1 MANRASR
8 HSMTKWHPRKS
19 DGKAVR
25 CEADVR
31 KCPRTKEG
39 EVHVYANTPGEA
51 QRKIDTIKAE
61 YAGDGFFAT
70 ASTSNP
76 STTVTPPNTNSGD
89 TKPPAP
95 TPGGAAP
102 SGRDNTPP
110 PEDDNDTQAR
120 KAWEQMSLVEQGREC
135 ERILNEAIQNR
146 QPIGG
151 LDLSLRHQ
159 YAERALS
166 QAIRDG
172 KITSKIYASSEVPGM
187 EYTKERHLAQQE
199 IIEDVLKAHDKVP
212 REGKAVLSGGM
223 GGAGKT
229 TVLTRYL
236 GMDTSQYIT
245 INPDDIKEIMAERG
259 MIPTLRGLTPME
271 CSTLAHQEASYIS
284 SLIMKR
290 AIAEKRNIILDGTMA
305 SMKSMRRRTGQLR
318 DGGYHMSAV
327 FVDITPETSQK
338 RATSRYQRG
347 MSKYTTS
354 REGHGGRILPASVNQ
369 GNTPEDPTRFRSRS
383 AENLAALYEDG
394 TIPSTPVVYNN
405 DGDAPQP
412 VAYDDFVGRVEYE

>member
-1 MANRASR
+1 MGNRASR
-8 HSMTKWHPRKS
+8 HGMAKWHPRKS

-39 EVHVYANTPGEA
+39 EVHVYTNTPGEA
-51 QRKIDTIKAE
+51 QRKIDAIKAE

-70 ASTSNP
+70 ASTSSP
-76 STTVTPPNTNSGD
+76 STVTAPLPEESGNTRTG
-89 TKPPAP
+89 
-95 TPGGAAP
+95 
-102 SGRDNTPP
+102 
-110 PEDDNDTQAR
+110 

-135 ERILNEAIQNR
+135 ERILNEAIRNR
-146 QPIGG
+146 QPISG

-187 EYTKERHLAQQE
+187 EYTMERHLAQQE

-212 REGKAVLSGGM
+212 CEGKAVLSGGM

-245 INPDDIKEIMAERG
+245 VNPDDIKEIMAERG

-354 REGHGGRILPASVNQ
+354 REGQGGRILPASVNQ
-369 GNTPEDPTRFRSRS
+369 GNTPEDTTRFRSRS

-394 TIPSTPVVYNN
+394 TIPSTPIVYNN

>member
-1 MANRASR
+1 MGNKASR
-8 HSMTKWHPRKS
+8 HGMTKWHPRKS

-51 QRKIDTIKAE
+51 QRKIDAIKAE

-70 ASTSNP
+70 ASTS
-76 STTVTPPNTNSGD
+76 SPNTVAAPLPEEGGD
-89 TKPPAP
+89 TQTGK
-95 TPGGAAP
+95 T
-102 SGRDNTPP
+102 
-110 PEDDNDTQAR
+110 
-120 KAWEQMSLVEQGREC
+120 WEQMSLVEQGREC
-135 ERILNEAIQNR
+135 ERILNEAIRNR
-146 QPIGG
+146 QPISG
-151 LDLSLRHQ
+151 LDLSLRQQ

-187 EYTKERHLAQQE
+187 EETMERHLAQQE

-212 REGKAVLSGGM
+212 CEGKAVLSGGM

-354 REGHGGRILPASVNQ
+354 REGQGGRILPASVNQ
-369 GNTPEDPTRFRSRS
+369 GNTPEDTTRFRSRS

>member
-1 MANRASR
+1 MGNKASR
-8 HSMTKWHPRKS
+8 HGMTKWHPRKS

-51 QRKIDTIKAE
+51 QRKIDAIKAE

-70 ASTSNP
+70 ASTSSP
-76 STTVTPPNTNSGD
+76 STVADPLPEEGGD
-89 TKPPAP
+89 TR
-95 TPGGAAP
+95 TG
-102 SGRDNTPP
+102 
-110 PEDDNDTQAR
+110 

-135 ERILNEAIQNR
+135 ERILNEAIRNR
-146 QPIGG
+146 QPISG

-354 REGHGGRILPASVNQ
+354 REGQGGRILPASVNQ

>member
-1 MANRASR
+1 MANKVSR
-8 HSMTKWHPRKS
+8 HGMTKWHPRKS

-51 QRKIDTIKAE
+51 QRKIDAIKAE

-70 ASTSNP
+70 ASTSSP
-76 STTVTPPNTNSGD
+76 STVTATLPEESGNTRTG
-89 TKPPAP
+89 
-95 TPGGAAP
+95 
-102 SGRDNTPP
+102 
-110 PEDDNDTQAR
+110 

-135 ERILNEAIQNR
+135 ERILNEAIRNR
-146 QPIGG
+146 QPISG

-212 REGKAVLSGGM
+212 CEGKAVLSGGM

-284 SLIMKR
+284 ALIMKS

-354 REGHGGRILPASVNQ
+354 REGQGGRILPASVNQ

-412 VAYDDFVGRVEYE
+412 VAYDDFVGRVEYK

>member
-1 MANRASR
+1 MGNKASR
-8 HSMTKWHPRKS
+8 HGMTKWHPRKS

-51 QRKIDTIKAE
+51 QRKIDAIKAE

-70 ASTSNP
+70 ASTSSP
-76 STTVTPPNTNSGD
+76 STVTAPLPEEGGD
-89 TKPPAP
+89 TR
-95 TPGGAAP
+95 TG
-102 SGRDNTPP
+102 
-110 PEDDNDTQAR
+110 

-135 ERILNEAIQNR
+135 ERILNEAIRNR
-146 QPIGG
+146 QPISG
-151 LDLSLRHQ
+151 LDLSLRQQ

-212 REGKAVLSGGM
+212 CEGKAVLSGGM

-284 SLIMKR
+284 ALIMKR
-290 AIAEKRNIILDGTMA
+290 AVAEKRNIILDGTMA

-354 REGHGGRILPASVNQ
+354 REGQGGRILPASVNQ

-412 VAYDDFVGRVEYE
+412 VAYDDFVGRVEYK

>member
-1 MANRASR
+1 MGNRASR
-8 HSMTKWHPRKS
+8 HGMAKWHPRKS

-51 QRKIDTIKAE
+51 QRKIDAIKAE

-70 ASTSNP
+70 ASTSSP
-76 STTVTPPNTNSGD
+76 STV
-89 TKPPAP
+89 
-95 TPGGAAP
+95 AA
-102 SGRDNTPP
+102 PP
-110 PEDDNDTQAR
+110 PEEGGDTR
-120 KAWEQMSLVEQGREC
+120 TGKAWEQMSLVEQGREC
-135 ERILNEAIQNR
+135 ERILNEAIRNR
-146 QPIGG
+146 QPISG
-151 LDLSLRHQ
+151 LDLSLRQQ

-172 KITSKIYASSEVPGM
+172 KITSKIHASSEVPGM
-187 EYTKERHLAQQE
+187 EYTMERHLAQQE
-199 IIEDVLKAHDKVP
+199 IVEDVLKAHDKVP
-212 REGKAVLSGGM
+212 CEGKAVLSGGM

-354 REGHGGRILPASVNQ
+354 REGNGGRILPASVNQ
-369 GNTPEDPTRFRSRS
+369 GNTPEDTTRFRSRS

>member
-1 MANRASR
+1 MGNKASR
-8 HSMTKWHPRKS
+8 HGMTKWHPRKS

-51 QRKIDTIKAE
+51 QRKIDAIKAE

-70 ASTSNP
+70 ASTSSP
-76 STTVTPPNTNSGD
+76 STVAAPLPEEGGD
-89 TKPPAP
+89 TR
-95 TPGGAAP
+95 TG
-102 SGRDNTPP
+102 
-110 PEDDNDTQAR
+110 

-135 ERILNEAIQNR
+135 ERILNEAIRNR
-146 QPIGG
+146 QPISG

-187 EYTKERHLAQQE
+187 EYTMERHLAQQE

-354 REGHGGRILPASVNQ
+354 R
-369 GNTPEDPTRFRSRS
+369 
-383 AENLAALYEDG
+383 
-394 TIPSTPVVYNN
+394 
-405 DGDAPQP
+405 
-412 VAYDDFVGRVEYE
+412 

>member
-1 MANRASR
+1 MGNRASR

-51 QRKIDTIKAE
+51 QRKIDAIKAE

-70 ASTSNP
+70 ASTSSP
-76 STTVTPPNTNSGD
+76 STVTAPLPEESGNTRTG
-89 TKPPAP
+89 
-95 TPGGAAP
+95 
-102 SGRDNTPP
+102 
-110 PEDDNDTQAR
+110 

-135 ERILNEAIQNR
+135 ERILNEAIRNR
-146 QPIGG
+146 QPISG

-187 EYTKERHLAQQE
+187 EYTMERHLAQQE

-212 REGKAVLSGGM
+212 CEGKAVLSGGM

-245 INPDDIKEIMAERG
+245 VNPDDIKEIMAERG

-354 REGHGGRILPASVNQ
+354 REGQGGRILPASVNQ
-369 GNTPEDPTRFRSRS
+369 GNTPEDTTRFRSRS

-394 TIPSTPVVYNN
+394 TIPSTPIVYNN

>member
-1 MANRASR
+1 MANKASR
-8 HSMTKWHPRKS
+8 HGMTKWHPRKS

-51 QRKIDTIKAE
+51 QRKIDAIKAE

-70 ASTSNP
+70 ASTSSPN
-76 STTVTPPNTNSGD
+76 TVTAPLPEESGNTRTG
-89 TKPPAP
+89 
-95 TPGGAAP
+95 
-102 SGRDNTPP
+102 
-110 PEDDNDTQAR
+110 

-135 ERILNEAIQNR
+135 ERILNEAIRNR

-187 EYTKERHLAQQE
+187 EYTMERHLAQQE
-199 IIEDVLKAHDKVP
+199 IIEDVLKTHDKVP
-212 REGKAVLSGGM
+212 CEGKAVLSGGM

-259 MIPTLRGLTPME
+259 MIPTLRGLPPME

-284 SLIMKR
+284 SIIMKR

-354 REGHGGRILPASVNQ
+354 REGQGGRILPASVNQ

>member
-1 MANRASR
+1 MGNKASR
-8 HSMTKWHPRKS
+8 HGMTKWHPRKS

-51 QRKIDTIKAE
+51 QRKIDAIKAE

-70 ASTSNP
+70 ASTSSP
-76 STTVTPPNTNSGD
+76 STVTAPLPEEGGD
-89 TKPPAP
+89 TR
-95 TPGGAAP
+95 TG
-102 SGRDNTPP
+102 
-110 PEDDNDTQAR
+110 

-135 ERILNEAIQNR
+135 ERILNEAIRNR
-146 QPIGG
+146 QSISG
-151 LDLSLRHQ
+151 LELSLRQQ

-187 EYTKERHLAQQE
+187 EYTMERHLAQQE

-212 REGKAVLSGGM
+212 CEGKAVLSGGM

-354 REGHGGRILPASVNQ
+354 GEGQGGRILPASVNQ
-369 GNTPEDPTRFRSRS
+369 GNTPEDTTRFRSRS

>member
-1 MANRASR
+1 MGNKASR
-8 HSMTKWHPRKS
+8 HGMTKWHPRKS

-51 QRKIDTIKAE
+51 QRKIDAIKAE

-70 ASTSNP
+70 ASTSSP
-76 STTVTPPNTNSGD
+76 STVTAPLPEEGGD
-89 TKPPAP
+89 TR
-95 TPGGAAP
+95 TG
-102 SGRDNTPP
+102 
-110 PEDDNDTQAR
+110 

-135 ERILNEAIQNR
+135 ERILNEAIRNR
-146 QPIGG
+146 QPISG

-187 EYTKERHLAQQE
+187 EYTMERHLAQQE

-212 REGKAVLSGGM
+212 CEGKAVLSGGM

-318 DGGYHMSAV
+318 DGGYRMSAV

-354 REGHGGRILPASVNQ
+354 REGQGGRILPASVNQ
-369 GNTPEDPTRFRSRS
+369 GNTPEDTTRFRSRS

>member
-1 MANRASR
+1 MANKVSR
-8 HSMTKWHPRKS
+8 HGMTKWHPRKS

-51 QRKIDTIKAE
+51 QRKIDAIKAE

-70 ASTSNP
+70 ASTSSP
-76 STTVTPPNTNSGD
+76 STVTAPLPEESGNTRTG
-89 TKPPAP
+89 
-95 TPGGAAP
+95 
-102 SGRDNTPP
+102 
-110 PEDDNDTQAR
+110 

-135 ERILNEAIQNR
+135 ERILNEAIRNR
-146 QPIGG
+146 QPISG

>member
-1 MANRASR
+1 MGNKASR
-8 HSMTKWHPRKS
+8 HGMTKWHPRKS

-51 QRKIDTIKAE
+51 QRKIDAIKAE

-70 ASTSNP
+70 ASTSSP
-76 STTVTPPNTNSGD
+76 STVAAPLPEEGGD
-89 TKPPAP
+89 TR
-95 TPGGAAP
+95 TG
-102 SGRDNTPP
+102 
-110 PEDDNDTQAR
+110 

-135 ERILNEAIQNR
+135 ERILNEAIRNR
-146 QPIGG
+146 QPISG

-187 EYTKERHLAQQE
+187 EYTMERHLAQQE

-354 REGHGGRILPASVNQ
+354 REGQGGRILPASVNQ

>member
-1 MANRASR
+1 MGNKASR
-8 HSMTKWHPRKS
+8 HGMTKWHPRKS

-51 QRKIDTIKAE
+51 QRKIDAIKAE

-70 ASTSNP
+70 ASTSSP
-76 STTVTPPNTNSGD
+76 STVAAPLPEEGGD
-89 TKPPAP
+89 TR
-95 TPGGAAP
+95 TG
-102 SGRDNTPP
+102 
-110 PEDDNDTQAR
+110 

-135 ERILNEAIQNR
+135 ERILNEAIRNR
-146 QPIGG
+146 QPISG

-187 EYTKERHLAQQE
+187 EYTMERHLAQQE

-354 REGHGGRILPASVNQ
+354 REGQGGRILPASVNQ
-369 GNTPEDPTRFRSRS
+369 GNTPEDTTRFRSRS

>member
-8 HSMTKWHPRKS
+8 HGMTKWHPRKS

-39 EVHVYANTPGEA
+39 EVHVYANAPGEA
-51 QRKIDTIKAE
+51 QRKIDAIKAE

-70 ASTSNP
+70 ASTS
-76 STTVTPPNTNSGD
+76 SPNTV
-89 TKPPAP
+89 
-95 TPGGAAP
+95 AA
-102 SGRDNTPP
+102 PP
-110 PEDDNDTQAR
+110 PEEGGDTR
-120 KAWEQMSLVEQGREC
+120 TGKAWEQMSLVEQGREC
-135 ERILNEAIQNR
+135 ERILNEAIRNR

-212 REGKAVLSGGM
+212 CEGKAVLSGGM

-354 REGHGGRILPASVNQ
+354 REGQGGRILPASVNQ

-394 TIPSTPVVYNN
+394 TIPSTPVIYNN

-412 VAYDDFVGRVEYE
+412 VAYDDFVGRVEYK

>member
-1 MANRASR
+1 MGNRASR
-8 HSMTKWHPRKS
+8 HGMAKWHPRKS

-51 QRKIDTIKAE
+51 QRKIDAIKAE

-70 ASTSNP
+70 ASTSSP
-76 STTVTPPNTNSGD
+76 STVTAPLPEESGNTRTG
-89 TKPPAP
+89 
-95 TPGGAAP
+95 
-102 SGRDNTPP
+102 
-110 PEDDNDTQAR
+110 

-135 ERILNEAIQNR
+135 ERILNEAIRNR
-146 QPIGG
+146 QPISG

-187 EYTKERHLAQQE
+187 EYTMERHLAQQE

-212 REGKAVLSGGM
+212 CEGKAVLSGGM

-245 INPDDIKEIMAERG
+245 VNPDDIKEIMAERG

-354 REGHGGRILPASVNQ
+354 REGQGGRILPASVNQ
-369 GNTPEDPTRFRSRS
+369 GNTPEDTTRFRSRS

-394 TIPSTPVVYNN
+394 TIPSTPIVYNN

>member
-1 MANRASR
+1 MGNKASR
-8 HSMTKWHPRKS
+8 HGMTKWHPRKS

-51 QRKIDTIKAE
+51 QRKIDAIKAE

-70 ASTSNP
+70 ASTSSP
-76 STTVTPPNTNSGD
+76 STVTAPLPEEGGD
-89 TKPPAP
+89 TR
-95 TPGGAAP
+95 TG
-102 SGRDNTPP
+102 
-110 PEDDNDTQAR
+110 

-135 ERILNEAIQNR
+135 ERILNEAIRNR
-146 QPIGG
+146 QSISG
-151 LDLSLRHQ
+151 LDLSLRQQ

-187 EYTKERHLAQQE
+187 EYTMERHLAQQE

-212 REGKAVLSGGM
+212 CEGKAVLSGGM

-284 SLIMKR
+284 ALIMKR
-290 AIAEKRNIILDGTMA
+290 AVAEKRNIILDGTMA

-354 REGHGGRILPASVNQ
+354 GEGQGGRILPASVNQ
-369 GNTPEDPTRFRSRS
+369 GNTPEDTTRFRSRS

>member
-1 MANRASR
+1 MGNKASR
-8 HSMTKWHPRKS
+8 HGMTKWHPRKS

-51 QRKIDTIKAE
+51 QRKIDAIKAE

-70 ASTSNP
+70 ASTSSP
-76 STTVTPPNTNSGD
+76 STVTAPLPEEGGD
-89 TKPPAP
+89 TR
-95 TPGGAAP
+95 TG
-102 SGRDNTPP
+102 
-110 PEDDNDTQAR
+110 

-135 ERILNEAIQNR
+135 ERILNEAIRNR
-146 QPIGG
+146 QSISG

-187 EYTKERHLAQQE
+187 EYTMERHLAQQE

-284 SLIMKR
+284 SIIMKR

-354 REGHGGRILPASVNQ
+354 REGQGGRILPASVNQ

>member
-1 MANRASR
+1 MGNKASR
-8 HSMTKWHPRKS
+8 HGMTKWHPRKS

-51 QRKIDTIKAE
+51 QRKIDAIKAE

-70 ASTSNP
+70 ASTSSP
-76 STTVTPPNTNSGD
+76 STVTAPLPEEGGNTRTG
-89 TKPPAP
+89 
-95 TPGGAAP
+95 
-102 SGRDNTPP
+102 
-110 PEDDNDTQAR
+110 

-135 ERILNEAIQNR
+135 ERILNEAIRNHQS
-146 QPIGG
+146 ISG

-187 EYTKERHLAQQE
+187 EYTMERHLAQQE

>member
-1 MANRASR
+1 MANKVSR
-8 HSMTKWHPRKS
+8 HGMTKWHPRKS

-39 EVHVYANTPGEA
+39 EVHVYTNTPGEA
-51 QRKIDTIKAE
+51 QRKIDAIKAE

-70 ASTSNP
+70 ASTS
-76 STTVTPPNTNSGD
+76 SLSTVTAPLPEESGNTRTG
-89 TKPPAP
+89 
-95 TPGGAAP
+95 
-102 SGRDNTPP
+102 
-110 PEDDNDTQAR
+110 

-135 ERILNEAIQNR
+135 ERILNEAIRNR
-146 QPIGG
+146 QPISG

-199 IIEDVLKAHDKVP
+199 IIEDVLKSHDKVP

-284 SLIMKR
+284 ALIMKR

-354 REGHGGRILPASVNQ
+354 GEGQGGRILPASVNQ

>member
-8 HSMTKWHPRKS
+8 HGMTKWHPRKS

-51 QRKIDTIKAE
+51 QRKIDAIKAE

-70 ASTSNP
+70 ASTSSP
-76 STTVTPPNTNSGD
+76 STVTAPLPEEGGD
-89 TKPPAP
+89 TR
-95 TPGGAAP
+95 TG
-102 SGRDNTPP
+102 
-110 PEDDNDTQAR
+110 

-135 ERILNEAIQNR
+135 ERILNEAIRNR
-146 QPIGG
+146 QPISG
-151 LDLSLRHQ
+151 LDLSLRQQ

-212 REGKAVLSGGM
+212 CEGKAVLSGGM

-284 SLIMKR
+284 ALIMKR
-290 AIAEKRNIILDGTMA
+290 AVAEKRNIILDGTMA

-354 REGHGGRILPASVNQ
+354 REGQGGRILPASVNQ

>member
-1 MANRASR
+1 MANKVSR
-8 HSMTKWHPRKS
+8 HGMTKWHPRKS

-51 QRKIDTIKAE
+51 QRKIDAIKAE

-70 ASTSNP
+70 ASTSSP
-76 STTVTPPNTNSGD
+76 STVTAPLPEESGNTRTG
-89 TKPPAP
+89 
-95 TPGGAAP
+95 
-102 SGRDNTPP
+102 
-110 PEDDNDTQAR
+110 

-135 ERILNEAIQNR
+135 ERILNEAIRNR

-212 REGKAVLSGGM
+212 REGKAIISGGM

-318 DGGYHMSAV
+318 DGGYHLSAV

-354 REGHGGRILPASVNQ
+354 GEGQGGRILPASVNQ
-369 GNTPEDPTRFRSRS
+369 GNTPEDTTRFRSRS

-412 VAYDDFVGRVEYE
+412 VAYDDFVGRVEYK

>member
-1 MANRASR
+1 MGNRASR
-8 HSMTKWHPRKS
+8 HGMAKWHPRKS

-51 QRKIDTIKAE
+51 QRKIDAIKAE

-70 ASTSNP
+70 ASTSSP
-76 STTVTPPNTNSGD
+76 STVTAPLPEESGNTRTG
-89 TKPPAP
+89 
-95 TPGGAAP
+95 
-102 SGRDNTPP
+102 
-110 PEDDNDTQAR
+110 

-135 ERILNEAIQNR
+135 ERILNEAIRNR
-146 QPIGG
+146 QPISG

-187 EYTKERHLAQQE
+187 EYTMERHLAQQE

-212 REGKAVLSGGM
+212 CEGKAVLSGGM

-245 INPDDIKEIMAERG
+245 VNPDDIKEIMAERG

-354 REGHGGRILPASVNQ
+354 REGQGGRILPASVNQ
-369 GNTPEDPTRFRSRS
+369 GNTPEDTTRFRSRS

-412 VAYDDFVGRVEYE
+412 VAYDDFVGRVEYK

>member
-1 MANRASR
+1 MGNRASR
-8 HSMTKWHPRKS
+8 HGMAKWHPRKS

-51 QRKIDTIKAE
+51 QRKIDAIKAE

-70 ASTSNP
+70 ASTSSP
-76 STTVTPPNTNSGD
+76 STV
-89 TKPPAP
+89 
-95 TPGGAAP
+95 AA
-102 SGRDNTPP
+102 PP
-110 PEDDNDTQAR
+110 PEEGGDTR
-120 KAWEQMSLVEQGREC
+120 TGKAWEQMSLVEQGREC
-135 ERILNEAIQNR
+135 ERILNEAIRNR
-146 QPIGG
+146 QPISG
-151 LDLSLRHQ
+151 LDLSLRQQ

-199 IIEDVLKAHDKVP
+199 IIEDVLKAHNKVP

-284 SLIMKR
+284 SIIMKR

-354 REGHGGRILPASVNQ
+354 REGQGGRILPASVNQ
-369 GNTPEDPTRFRSRS
+369 GNTPEDTTRFRSRS

-394 TIPSTPVVYNN
+394 TIPNTPVIYNN

>member
-1 MANRASR
+1 MGNKASR
-8 HSMTKWHPRKS
+8 HGMTKWHPRKS

-70 ASTSNP
+70 ASTSSPN
-76 STTVTPPNTNSGD
+76 TVTAPLPEEGGD
-89 TKPPAP
+89 TR
-95 TPGGAAP
+95 TG
-102 SGRDNTPP
+102 
-110 PEDDNDTQAR
+110 

-146 QPIGG
+146 QPISG

-166 QAIRDG
+166 QAIQDS

-187 EYTKERHLAQQE
+187 EYTMERHLAQQE

-284 SLIMKR
+284 SIIMKR

-354 REGHGGRILPASVNQ
+354 REGNGGRILPASVNQ
-369 GNTPEDPTRFRSRS
+369 GNTPEDTTRFRSRS

>member
-1 MANRASR
+1 MANKVSR
-8 HSMTKWHPRKS
+8 HGMTKWHPRKS

-51 QRKIDTIKAE
+51 QRKIDAIKAE

-70 ASTSNP
+70 ASTSSP
-76 STTVTPPNTNSGD
+76 STVTAPLPEESGNTRTG
-89 TKPPAP
+89 
-95 TPGGAAP
+95 
-102 SGRDNTPP
+102 
-110 PEDDNDTQAR
+110 

-146 QPIGG
+146 QPISG

-284 SLIMKR
+284 ALIMKR
-290 AIAEKRNIILDGTMA
+290 AVAEKRNIILDGTMA

-354 REGHGGRILPASVNQ
+354 REGQGGRILPASVNQ

>member
-1 MANRASR
+1 MGNRASR
-8 HSMTKWHPRKS
+8 HGMAKWHPRKS

-51 QRKIDTIKAE
+51 QRKIDAIKAE

-70 ASTSNP
+70 ASTSSP
-76 STTVTPPNTNSGD
+76 STVTAPLPEESGNTRTG
-89 TKPPAP
+89 
-95 TPGGAAP
+95 
-102 SGRDNTPP
+102 
-110 PEDDNDTQAR
+110 

-135 ERILNEAIQNR
+135 ERILNEAIRNR
-146 QPIGG
+146 QPISG

-187 EYTKERHLAQQE
+187 EYTMERHLAQQE

-212 REGKAVLSGGM
+212 CEGKAVLSGGM

-245 INPDDIKEIMAERG
+245 VNPDDIKEIMAERG

-305 SMKSMRRRTGQLR
+305 SMKSMRRITGQLR

-354 REGHGGRILPASVNQ
+354 REGQGGRILPASVNQ

>member
-1 MANRASR
+1 MGNKASR
-8 HSMTKWHPRKS
+8 HGMTKWHPRKS

-51 QRKIDTIKAE
+51 QRKIDAIKAE
-61 YAGDGFFAT
+61 YAGDRFFAT
-70 ASTSNP
+70 ASTNSP
-76 STTVTPPNTNSGD
+76 STV
-89 TKPPAP
+89 
-95 TPGGAAP
+95 AA
-102 SGRDNTPP
+102 PP
-110 PEDDNDTQAR
+110 PEEDGDTRAG

-135 ERILNEAIQNR
+135 ERILNEAIRNR

-187 EYTKERHLAQQE
+187 EYTKERYLAQQE

-223 GGAGKT
+223 GGAGKI

-236 GMDTSQYIT
+236 NIDTDKYIT

-284 SLIMKR
+284 SIIMKR
-290 AIAEKRNIILDGTMA
+290 AIAEKRNIILDGTMS

-354 REGHGGRILPASVNQ
+354 REGQGGRILPASVNQ
-369 GNTPEDPTRFRSRS
+369 GNTPEDTTRFRSRS

-394 TIPSTPVVYNN
+394 TIPSTPVIYNN

>member
-1 MANRASR
+1 MANRSSR
-8 HSMTKWHPRKS
+8 RGMAKWHPRKS

-31 KCPRTKEG
+31 KCPRIKEG
-39 EVHVYANTPGEA
+39 EVHVYADTPGEA

-61 YAGDGFFAT
+61 YAGDGLFAT
-70 ASTSNP
+70 ASTSSP
-76 STTVTPPNTNSGD
+76 STVTAPLPEEGGD
-89 TKPPAP
+89 TR
-95 TPGGAAP
+95 TG
-102 SGRDNTPP
+102 
-110 PEDDNDTQAR
+110 

-135 ERILNEAIQNR
+135 ERILNEAMRNR
-146 QPIGG
+146 QSIGG

-212 REGKAVLSGGM
+212 CEGKAVLSGGM

-284 SLIMKR
+284 SIIMKR

-354 REGHGGRILPASVNQ
+354 REGQGGRILPASVNQ

-412 VAYDDFVGRVEYE
+412 VAYDDFVGRVEYK

>member
-1 MANRASR
+1 MGNKASR
-8 HSMTKWHPRKS
+8 HGMTKWHPRKS

-70 ASTSNP
+70 ASTSSP
-76 STTVTPPNTNSGD
+76 STVT
-89 TKPPAP
+89 A
-95 TPGGAAP
+95 
-102 SGRDNTPP
+102 PP
-110 PEDDNDTQAR
+110 PEEGGDTR
-120 KAWEQMSLVEQGREC
+120 TGKAWEQMSLVEQGREC
-135 ERILNEAIQNR
+135 ERILNEAIRNC
-146 QPIGG
+146 QPISG

>member
-1 MANRASR
+1 
-8 HSMTKWHPRKS
+8 
-19 DGKAVR
+19 
-25 CEADVR
+25 
-31 KCPRTKEG
+31 
-39 EVHVYANTPGEA
+39 
-51 QRKIDTIKAE
+51 
-61 YAGDGFFAT
+61 
-70 ASTSNP
+70 
-76 STTVTPPNTNSGD
+76 
-89 TKPPAP
+89 
-95 TPGGAAP
+95 
-102 SGRDNTPP
+102 
-110 PEDDNDTQAR
+110 
-120 KAWEQMSLVEQGREC
+120 MSLVEQGREC

-146 QPIGG
+146 QPISG
-151 LDLSLRHQ
+151 LDLSLRQQ

-199 IIEDVLKAHDKVP
+199 IIEDVLKSHDKVP

-245 INPDDIKEIMAERG
+245 INPDDIKEIMAERD

-271 CSTLAHQEASYIS
+271 CSTLAHDEASHIS
-284 SLIMKR
+284 SIIMKR

-347 MSKYTTS
+347 MDKYTVS
-354 REGHGGRILPASVNQ
+354 GEGNGGRILPASVNQ
-369 GNTPEDPTRFRSRS
+369 SNTPEDTTRFRSRS

-405 DGDAPQP
+405 DRDAPQP

>member
-1 MANRASR
+1 MGNKASR
-8 HSMTKWHPRKS
+8 HGMTKWHPRKS

-51 QRKIDTIKAE
+51 QRKIDAIKAE

-70 ASTSNP
+70 ASTSSP
-76 STTVTPPNTNSGD
+76 STVTAPLPEEGGD
-89 TKPPAP
+89 TR
-95 TPGGAAP
+95 TG
-102 SGRDNTPP
+102 
-110 PEDDNDTQAR
+110 

-135 ERILNEAIQNR
+135 ERILNEAIRNR
-146 QPIGG
+146 QPISG
-151 LDLSLRHQ
+151 LDLSLRQQ

-212 REGKAVLSGGM
+212 CEGKAVLSGGM

-284 SLIMKR
+284 ALIMKR
-290 AIAEKRNIILDGTMA
+290 AVAEKRNIILDGTMA

-354 REGHGGRILPASVNQ
+354 REGQGGRILPASVNQ
-369 GNTPEDPTRFRSRS
+369 GNTPEDTTRFRSRS

-394 TIPSTPVVYNN
+394 TIPSTPIVYNN
-405 DGDAPQP
+405 DGDAP
-412 VAYDDFVGRVEYE
+412 

>member
-1 MANRASR
+1 MGNKASR
-8 HSMTKWHPRKS
+8 HGMTKWHPRKS

-51 QRKIDTIKAE
+51 QRKIDAIKAE

-70 ASTSNP
+70 ASTSSP
-76 STTVTPPNTNSGD
+76 STVTAPLPEEGGD
-89 TKPPAP
+89 TR
-95 TPGGAAP
+95 TG
-102 SGRDNTPP
+102 
-110 PEDDNDTQAR
+110 

-135 ERILNEAIQNR
+135 ERILNEAIRNR
-146 QPIGG
+146 QPISG
-151 LDLSLRHQ
+151 LDLSLRQQ

-212 REGKAVLSGGM
+212 CEGKAVLSGGM

-284 SLIMKR
+284 ALIMKR

-354 REGHGGRILPASVNQ
+354 REGQGGRILPASVNQ

-412 VAYDDFVGRVEYE
+412 VAYDDFVGRVEYK

>member
-1 MANRASR
+1 MGNKASR
-8 HSMTKWHPRKS
+8 HGMTKWHPRKS

-51 QRKIDTIKAE
+51 QRKIDAIKAE

-70 ASTSNP
+70 ASTSSP
-76 STTVTPPNTNSGD
+76 STVTAPLPEEGGD
-89 TKPPAP
+89 TR
-95 TPGGAAP
+95 TG
-102 SGRDNTPP
+102 
-110 PEDDNDTQAR
+110 

-135 ERILNEAIQNR
+135 ERILNEAIRNR
-146 QPIGG
+146 QSISG

-212 REGKAVLSGGM
+212 CEGKAVLSGGM

-354 REGHGGRILPASVNQ
+354 GEGQGGRILPASVNQ
-369 GNTPEDPTRFRSRS
+369 GNTPEDTTRFRSRS

>member
-1 MANRASR
+1 MGNKVSR
-8 HSMTKWHPRKS
+8 HGMTKWHPRKS

-51 QRKIDTIKAE
+51 QRKIDAIKAE
-61 YAGDGFFAT
+61 HAGDGFFAT
-70 ASTSNP
+70 ASTSSP
-76 STTVTPPNTNSGD
+76 STVTAPLPEESGNTRTG
-89 TKPPAP
+89 
-95 TPGGAAP
+95 
-102 SGRDNTPP
+102 
-110 PEDDNDTQAR
+110 

-135 ERILNEAIQNR
+135 ERILNEAIRNR
-146 QPIGG
+146 QPISG

-354 REGHGGRILPASVNQ
+354 REGQGGRILPASVNQ

-412 VAYDDFVGRVEYE
+412 VAYDDFVGRVEYK